1 MRTRS
6 MGLQFDTEG
15 LAIDAMT
22 SDEAS
27 AVATSGDESETDDE
41 YYTAR
46 AKTAQKYNEETA
58 CFLEE
63 FQDTMMTSQESFVF
77 ACGGTIPA
85 MPSQASSDPKES
97 LGFASNP
104 VTIRWDPR
112 NASAPASRCK
122 LSLPIDSSTDDYQV
136 LGDLMADMLPATFG
150 LGGKDV
156 YDEKYRKAV
165 KMDPAQFSTN
175 FSPYEVGIVDT
186 ITQILL
192 PSLDHGAKR
201 VVRAELYKLNVYEGP
216 SGHFHAHV
224 DTPRSPFQFGSLVVC
239 LPVPHEGGE
248 LEVRH
253 KGKTM
258 AFDWSSTAT
267 EDAAL
272 HWAAFYSDCEHEVFE
287 VKSGHRLTLTY
298 NLYAVPG
305 VQDPSLA
312 GCRIEPTKLPLM
324 SRIESMM
331 GDKDFMP
338 QGGWLGFYTTH
349 AYPHTSEHFET
360 GALKG
365 IDMVIWQGFQALNC
379 GVCLRPIVSSTS
391 WTYGL
396 RIDAIGRYFPLVIS
410 DDISYIEEP
419 KDMEE
424 FLERWGTEDIAF
436 DDVEWLNSPGNKE
449 PQLTY
454 LAYGNEASTSCLYSY
469 CAILIAVP
477 PYGDDGRLKAET
489 PFEER
494 MNPFELE

>member
-1 MRTRS
+1 MRTRF
-6 MGLQFDTEG
+6 MGMEVGVEG
-15 LAIDAMT
+15 LDIDVT
-22 SDEAS
+22 TKDEAS

-41 YYTAR
+41 YYAAR

-58 CFLEE
+58 SLLEDLR
-63 FQDTMMTSQESFVF
+63 DTMMTSHEDFVF
-77 ACGGTIPA
+77 ACGGAIPVI
-85 MPSQASSDPKES
+85 SYQVSSDPTVS
-97 LGFASNP
+97 LGIASNP

-112 NASAPASRCK
+112 DASTPASRCK
-122 LSLPIDSSTDDYQV
+122 LGFPVDSSTAGYQA
-136 LGDLMADMLPATFG
+136 LGDLIADMLPAAFG
-150 LGGKDV
+150 LGGKDI
-156 YDEKYRKAV
+156 YDEKYRKAA
-165 KMDPAQFSTN
+165 KMDPNQFSSN
-175 FSPYEVGIVDT
+175 FSPYDVGIVDT

-192 PSLDHGAKR
+192 PSLEHGTKR
-201 VVRAELYKLNVYEGP
+201 VVRAELYKLNVGLRGR
-216 SGHFHAHV
+216 GHFHPHV
-224 DTPRSPFQFGSLVVC
+224 DTPRSPSQFGSLVVC

-267 EDAAL
+267 DDAAI

-287 VKSGHRLTLTY
+287 VKSGHRLPLIY
-298 NLYAVPG
+298 NLYAVAG

-312 GCRIEPTKLPLM
+312 GCRIEPTKLPVM
-324 SRIESMM
+324 SRIESML

-379 GVCLRPIVSSTS
+379 GPN
-391 WTYGL
+391 
-396 RIDAIGRYFPLVIS
+396 
-410 DDISYIEEP
+410 
-419 KDMEE
+419 DMEE
-424 FLERWGTEDIAF
+424 FLERWGTENIGF
-436 DDVEWLNSPGNKE
+436 DDVEWLNNPGNKE

-469 CAILIAVP
+469 CAIIIAVP
-477 PYGDDGRLKAET
+477 PYGDDGRLKVET

-494 MNPFELE
+494 EKPFELE